1 MGMRSVLAA
10 AVLLLSAVRLCAGQ
24 ALVPGVMIFGD
35 SVVDAGNN
43 NRLATL
49 VRADFPPYGRD
60 FPTTHAPTGRFCN
73 GKLATDYTVENLG
86 LSSYPPA
93 YLSEEAQSNNKSL
106 LHGANF
112 ASGAAGY
119 LDATAALYV
128 SAFALQQR
136 HAGAAPHA
144 RVLTALDFISK
155 CECCAASL
163 TLLITSCVQGAIS
176 LSRQLDYFREYQSRV
191 AASAGA
197 QRAAALTSGSI
208 YVVSAGTSDYV
219 QNYYVNPVLAATYTP
234 DQFSDALMQ
243 PFTAFVENLYGLGAR
258 RIGVTS
264 LPPMGCLPASV
275 TLFGGGGSNGGCVER
290 LNNDSLIFNRKL
302 GAAADA
308 VKRQHPDLK
317 LVVFDIYQPL
327 LDLVSNPTSAGFFES
342 RRACCG
348 TGTIETSVL
357 CHQGAPGTCINATGY
372 VFWDGFHPTDAA
384 NKVLADSLLIQGLQ
398 LI

>member
-1 MGMRSVLAA
+1 MKLTPVPAA
-10 AVLLLSAVRLCAGQ
+10 MVAVLLLLSAAAPRSAGQ

-60 FPTTHAPTGRFCN
+60 FPATHSPTGRFCN

-86 LSSYPPA
+86 FSSYPPA
-93 YLSEEAQSNNKSL
+93 YLSEEAQSDNKSL

-112 ASGAAGY
+112 ASGGAGY
-119 LDATAALYV
+119 LDATAAPY
-128 SAFALQQR
+128 
-136 HAGAAPHA
+136 
-144 RVLTALDFISK
+144 
-155 CECCAASL
+155 
-163 TLLITSCVQGAIS
+163 GAIS
-176 LSRQLDYFREYQSRV
+176 LSRQLEYFREYQSRV

-219 QNYYVNPVLAATYTP
+219 QNYYVNQMLSATYSP
-234 DQFSDALMQ
+234 DQFADVLMQ
-243 PFTAFVENLYGLGAR
+243 PFTSVVESLYGLGAR

-275 TLFGGGGSNGGCVER
+275 TLFGGGGGGCVER
-290 LNNDSLIFNRKL
+290 LNNDSLVFNQKL
-302 GAAADA
+302 GVAAGA
-308 VKRQHPDLK
+308 VQRRLPDLK

-327 LDLVSNPTSAGFFES
+327 LDLVSNPTNAGFFES

-357 CHQGAPGTCINATGY
+357 CHQGAPGTCTNATGY
-372 VFWDGFHPTDAA
+372 VFWDGFHPTDAS
-384 NKVLADSLLIQGLQ
+384 NKVLADALLLQGLQ

>member
-1 MGMRSVLAA
+1 MKMSSVPAVA
-10 AVLLLSAVRLCAGQ
+10 AVMVVVVVLLSAAATTVTGQ

-60 FPTTHAPTGRFCN
+60 FPATHAPTGRFCN
-73 GKLATDYTVENLG
+73 GKLATDYTVESLG

-119 LDATAALYV
+119 LDATAALY
-128 SAFALQQR
+128 
-136 HAGAAPHA
+136 GAM
-144 RVLTALDFISK
+144 
-155 CECCAASL
+155 
-163 TLLITSCVQGAIS
+163 S
-176 LSRQLDYFREYQSRV
+176 LSRQAGYFREYQSRV
-191 AASAGA
+191 GSSAGE
-197 QRAAALTSGSI
+197 QRARELTSGSI

-219 QNYYVNPVLAATYTP
+219 QNYYVNPMLSAAYTP
-234 DQFSDALMQ
+234 DQFADALMQ
-243 PFTAFVENLYGLGAR
+243 PFTSFVEGLYNLGAR

-275 TLFGGGGSNGGCVER
+275 TLFGGGNDGCVER
-290 LNNDSLIFNRKL
+290 LNNDSLTFNRKL
-302 GAAADA
+302 GVAADA
-308 VKRQHPDLK
+308 VKRRHPDLK

-327 LDLVSNPTSAGFFES
+327 LDLVQNPTNAGFFES

-357 CHQGAPGTCINATGY
+357 CHQGAPGTCTNATGY

-384 NKVLADSLLIQGLQ
+384 NKVLADALLLQGLQ
-398 LI
+398 LIA

>member
-1 MGMRSVLAA
+1 MHRQMSAA
-10 AVLLLSAVRLCAGQ
+10 AAAWAPPLLLVLVLLSAAAPRLCAGQ

-60 FPTTHAPTGRFCN
+60 FPATHAPTGRFCN
-73 GKLATDYTVENLG
+73 GKLATDYTVESLG

-93 YLSEEAQSNNKSL
+93 YLSEEAQSDNKTL

-119 LDATAALYV
+119 LDATAALY
-128 SAFALQQR
+128 
-136 HAGAAPHA
+136 
-144 RVLTALDFISK
+144 
-155 CECCAASL
+155 
-163 TLLITSCVQGAIS
+163 GAIS
-176 LSRQLDYFREYQSRV
+176 LGRQLDYFKEYQSKV
-191 AASAGA
+191 AAVAGEK
-197 QRAAALTSGSI
+197 RAAALTSGSI
-208 YVVSAGTSDYV
+208 YLVSAGTSDYV
-219 QNYYVNPVLAATYTP
+219 QNYYVNAMLAAAYTP
-234 DQFSDALMQ
+234 DQFADALMQ
-243 PFTAFVENLYGLGAR
+243 PFTAFVERLYGLGAR

-275 TLFGGGGSNGGCVER
+275 TLFGGGGGGGGGGCVER
-290 LNNDSLIFNRKL
+290 LNNDSLAFNAKL
-302 GAAADA
+302 QAASDA
-308 VKRQHPDLK
+308 AKKRHSDLK
-317 LVVFDIYQPL
+317 LVVLDIYNPL
-327 LDLVSNPTSAGFFES
+327 LNLVADPMTAGFFES

-357 CHQGAPGTCINATGY
+357 CHQGAPGTCANATGY

-384 NKVLADSLLIQGLQ
+384 NKVLADALLLQGLQ
-398 LI
+398 LIS

>member
-1 MGMRSVLAA
+1 MMGRRSSAA
-10 AVLLLSAVRLCAGQ
+10 AALLVLVLSVARRCGGQ

-60 FPTTHAPTGRFCN
+60 FPATHAPTGRFCN

-119 LDATAALYV
+119 LDATAALY
-128 SAFALQQR
+128 
-136 HAGAAPHA
+136 
-144 RVLTALDFISK
+144 
-155 CECCAASL
+155 
-163 TLLITSCVQGAIS
+163 GAIS
-176 LSRQLDYFREYQSRV
+176 LSRQLGYFREYQSRV
-191 AASAGA
+191 AASAGR

-219 QNYYVNPVLAATYTP
+219 QNYYVNPMLAATYTP
-234 DQFSDALMQ
+234 DQFADALMQ
-243 PFTAFVENLYGLGAR
+243 PFSSFVESLYGLGAR

-275 TLFGGGGSNGGCVER
+275 TLFGGGGGGGNGGCVER
-290 LNNDSLIFNRKL
+290 LNNDSVTFNRKL

-308 VKRQHPDLK
+308 VKRRHPDLK

-327 LDLVSNPTSAGFFES
+327 LDLVSNPTNAGFFES

-357 CHQGAPGTCINATGY
+357 CHQGAPGTCANATGY

-384 NKVLADSLLIQGLQ
+384 NKVLADALLLQGLQ
-398 LI
+398 LIS

>member
-1 MGMRSVLAA
+1 MGMSSAA
-10 AVLLLSAVRLCAGQ
+10 AAALLVLLVAARRCAGQ

-60 FPTTHAPTGRFCN
+60 FPATHAPTGRFCN
-73 GKLATDYTVENLG
+73 GKLATDYTVDSLG
-86 LSSYPPA
+86 LTSYPPP
-93 YLSEEAQSNNKSL
+93 YLSEEAQSSNKSL

-119 LDATAALYV
+119 LDATAALY
-128 SAFALQQR
+128 
-136 HAGAAPHA
+136 
-144 RVLTALDFISK
+144 
-155 CECCAASL
+155 
-163 TLLITSCVQGAIS
+163 GAIS
-176 LSRQLDYFREYQSRV
+176 LSRQLEYFREYQSRV
-191 AASAGA
+191 AASAG
-197 QRAAALTSGSI
+197 QRRAAALTSESI

-234 DQFSDALMQ
+234 DQFADVLMQ
-243 PFTAFVENLYGLGAR
+243 PFTSFVENLYGLGAR

-264 LPPMGCLPASV
+264 LPPTGCLPASV
-275 TLFGGGGSNGGCVER
+275 TLFGGGGSGSGGGCVER
-290 LNNDSLIFNRKL
+290 LNNDSLTFNRKL

-327 LDLVSNPTSAGFFES
+327 LNLVNNPTSAGFFES

-357 CHQGAPGTCINATGY
+357 CHQGAPGTCANATGY

-384 NKVLADSLLIQGLQ
+384 NKVLADALLLQGLQ
-398 LI
+398 LIS

>member
-1 MGMRSVLAA
+1 
-10 AVLLLSAVRLCAGQ
+10 
-24 ALVPGVMIFGD
+24 MIFGD

-60 FPTTHAPTGRFCN
+60 FPATHAPTGRFCN
-73 GKLATDYTVENLG
+73 GKLATDYTVDNLG

-93 YLSEEAQSNNKSL
+93 YLGEEAQTDNRSL

-119 LDATAALYV
+119 LDSTAALY
-128 SAFALQQR
+128 
-136 HAGAAPHA
+136 
-144 RVLTALDFISK
+144 
-155 CECCAASL
+155 
-163 TLLITSCVQGAIS
+163 GAIS
-176 LSRQLDYFREYQSRV
+176 LGQQLNYFKEYQSKV
-191 AASAGA
+191 AAVAGSS
-197 QRAAALTSGSI
+197 RAAALTSGSI

-219 QNYYVNPVLAATYTP
+219 QNYYVNAMLAAAYTP
-234 DQFSDALMQ
+234 DQFADALMT
-243 PFTAFVENLYGLGAR
+243 PFTAFIESLYGLGAR

-275 TLFGGGGSNGGCVER
+275 TLFGGGGGGSNGGCVER
-290 LNNDSLIFNRKL
+290 LNNDSLAFNTKL
-302 GAAADA
+302 QAASEA
-308 VKRQHPDLK
+308 VKKRRPDLK
-317 LVVFDIYQPL
+317 LVVFDIYNPL
-327 LDLVSNPTSAGFFES
+327 LNLVSDPNSAGICNFVFSLSRVCVLTSRMMMTDVVVCIGFFEA

-357 CHQGAPGTCINATGY
+357 CHQGAPGTCANATGY

-384 NKVLADSLLIQGLQ
+384 NKVLADALLLQGLQ
-398 LI
+398 LIS

>member
-1 MGMRSVLAA
+1 MGLSSVPAT
-10 AVLLLSAVRLCAGQ
+10 AVLLLLTAATTTVRLCAAQ

-43 NRLATL
+43 NRLPTL

-60 FPTTHAPTGRFCN
+60 FPETHAPTGRFCN
-73 GKLATDYTVENLG
+73 GKLATDYTVESLG
-86 LSSYPPA
+86 LSSYPPP

-112 ASGAAGY
+112 ASGGAGY
-119 LDATAALYV
+119 LDVTAAL
-128 SAFALQQR
+128 S
-136 HAGAAPHA
+136 
-144 RVLTALDFISK
+144 
-155 CECCAASL
+155 
-163 TLLITSCVQGAIS
+163 GAIS
-176 LSRQLDYFREYQSRV
+176 LSRQLDYFREFQSRV
-191 AASAGA
+191 AASAGG
-197 QRAAALTSGSI
+197 QHAAALTSGSI
-208 YVVSAGTSDYV
+208 YLVSAGTSDYL
-219 QNYYVNPVLAATYTP
+219 QNYYVNPMLGATYTP

-243 PFTAFVENLYGLGAR
+243 PFTSFVENLYNLGAR

-264 LPPMGCLPASV
+264 LPPTGCLPASV
-275 TLFGGGGSNGGCVER
+275 TLFGGGSGGCVER

-302 GAAADA
+302 GAAANA
-308 VKRQHPDLK
+308 VKQRHPDLK

-357 CHQGAPGTCINATGY
+357 CHQSAPGTCANATGY

-384 NKVLADSLLIQGLQ
+384 NKVLADSLLLQGLQ

>member
-1 MGMRSVLAA
+1 MHRQMAATATTSVAVAA
-10 AVLLLSAVRLCAGQ
+10 WAALLLLSAAGCVGQ

-60 FPTTHAPTGRFCN
+60 FPATHAPTGRFCN

-93 YLSEEAQSNNKSL
+93 YLGEEAQTNNKSL

-128 SAFALQQR
+128 
-136 HAGAAPHA
+136 
-144 RVLTALDFISK
+144 
-155 CECCAASL
+155 
-163 TLLITSCVQGAIS
+163 
-176 LSRQLDYFREYQSRV
+176 
-191 AASAGA
+191 
-197 QRAAALTSGSI
+197 
-208 YVVSAGTSDYV
+208 
-219 QNYYVNPVLAATYTP
+219 QNYYVNAMLAATYTP
-234 DQFSDALMQ
+234 EQFADALMT
-243 PFTAFVENLYGLGAR
+243 PYTAFVESLYGLGAR
-258 RIGVTS
+258 RVGVTS

-275 TLFGGGGSNGGCVER
+275 TLFGGGNGGCVER
-290 LNNDSLIFNRKL
+290 LNNDSLTFNAKL
-302 GAAADA
+302 QAASEA
-308 VKRQHPDLK
+308 VKKQHPDLK
-317 LVVFDIYQPL
+317 LVVFDIYNPL
-327 LDLVSNPTSAGFFES
+327 LNLVSDPNSAGFFEA

-357 CHQGAPGTCINATGY
+357 CNQGAVGTCANATGY

-384 NKVLADSLLIQGLQ
+384 NKVLADALLLQGLQ
-398 LI
+398 LIS